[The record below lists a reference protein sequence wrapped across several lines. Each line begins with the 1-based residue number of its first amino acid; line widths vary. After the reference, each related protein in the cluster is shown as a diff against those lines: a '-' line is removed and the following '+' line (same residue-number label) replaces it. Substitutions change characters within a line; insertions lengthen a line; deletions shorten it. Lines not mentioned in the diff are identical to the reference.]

1 MGEIK
6 MNEVIVYHGGTDIV
20 EVPICKF
27 GRKNLD
33 FGQGFYVTGIRKQ
46 ALEWAILTA
55 DRRKREPVLNRYIL
69 KRDNI
74 LTEGHCKLFKAYD
87 RDWLEFIVASRRG
100 QLVADAYDY
109 IEGGVANDRVVDTV
123 NLYML
128 GLMDLDTALGR
139 LSQHQPNNQMCL
151 LSQGIT
157 DKYLIYDGTET
168 I

>member
-1 MGEIK
+1 MGGIR

-33 FGQGFYVTGIRKQ
+33 FGQGFYVTDIRKQ
-46 ALEWAILTA
+46 ALEWAVLTA

-69 KRDNI
+69 KRDDI
-74 LTEGHCKLFKAYD
+74 LAAGRCKLFEAYD

-100 QLVADAYDY
+100 QAIADAYDY

-151 LSQGIT
+151 LSQEIT